1 LGYSTEYTGSN
12 GKTIIYFEKGK
23 TYNAITEYDDCYLF
37 AVDLDFY
44 VIKKDYFLT
53 LEQVKKKRL
62 LSFNK
67 KDLCYDKDE
76 MHW

>member
-1 LGYSTEYTGSN
+1 MKVICHLDYCAEYTGSK
-12 GKTIIYFEKGK
+12 GKTLIYFEKGK

-67 KDLCYDKDE
+67 KRFVL
-76 MHW
+76 

>member
-1 LGYSTEYTGSN
+1 MKVICHLGYSTEYTGSN

-23 TYNAITEYDDCYLF
+23 TYNVITEYDDCYLF
-37 AVDLDFY
+37 SVDLDFY

-67 KDLCYDKDE
+67 KRFVL
-76 MHW
+76 

>member
-1 LGYSTEYTGSN
+1 MKVICHLGYSTEYTGSN

-67 KDLCYDKDE
+67 KRFVL
-76 MHW
+76 

>member
-1 LGYSTEYTGSN
+1 MKVICHLDYCAEYTGSK
-12 GKTIIYFEKGK
+12 GKTIISFEKGK
-23 TYNAITEYDDCYLF
+23 TYNTITEYDDCYLF

-44 VIKKDYFLT
+44 VIKKFYFLT

-67 KDLCYDKDE
+67 KGFVL
-76 MHW
+76 